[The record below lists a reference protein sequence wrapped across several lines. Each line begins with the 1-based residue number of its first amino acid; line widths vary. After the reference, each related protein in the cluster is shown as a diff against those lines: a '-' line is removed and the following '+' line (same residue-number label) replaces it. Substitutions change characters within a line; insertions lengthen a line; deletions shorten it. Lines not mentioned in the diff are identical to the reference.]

1 MKTALNLPP
10 ASHQL
15 FNTWVLFL
23 LICLSNYPNFSG
35 FPHQR
40 FPKLFIVF

>member
-1 MKTALNLPP
+1 MKTTLNLPP

-15 FNTWVLFL
+15 FNTWILLFL
-23 LICLSNYPNFSG
+23 FCLSNYPNFSS
-35 FPHQR
+35 FSHQR